1 MNAVECIKTRRS
13 VRKFTDEMV
22 SVDTVREIVELAS
35 YAPSWKNTQV
45 IRYTLVEDPEII
57 AKIAAEGVMD
67 FPLNQKTVSRAKQL
81 MIVTKKDGICGYEK
95 SGEFKRVQRHRKM
108 RQGKGFETVECYTG
122 LDKIRLPENCTVLLE
137 CMSNLVAN
145 EMFQEEGAHEN
156 TVEAVLKGVR
166 HIREQAGNLVI
177 VTNEIFSEAADYQ
190 GETELYQEYLGQINQ
205 KIAEIADQVVEVVY
219 GIPVYHKN
227 KLLSGEG

>member
-1 MNAVECIKTRRS
+1 MMILVTGGSGSGKSAFAEDCVVSFGKTDRIYIATMYPFDEEI
-13 VRKFTDEMV
+13 RK
-22 SVDTVREIVELAS
+22 L
-35 YAPSWKNTQV
+35 
-45 IRYTLVEDPEII
+45 
-57 AKIAAEGVMD
+57 
-67 FPLNQKTVSRAKQL
+67 
-81 MIVTKKDGICGYEK
+81 
-95 SGEFKRVQRHRKM
+95 VQR
-108 RQGKGFETVECYTG
+108 
-122 LDKIRLPENCTVLLE
+122 
-137 CMSNLVAN
+137 
-145 EMFQEEGAHEN
+145 HEN